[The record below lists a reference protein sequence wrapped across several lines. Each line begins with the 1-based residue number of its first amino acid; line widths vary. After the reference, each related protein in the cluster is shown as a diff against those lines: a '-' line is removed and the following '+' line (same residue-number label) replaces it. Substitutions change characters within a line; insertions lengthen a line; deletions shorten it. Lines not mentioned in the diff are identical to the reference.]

1 MVAGHTCECK
11 TVTFLGFVAEH
22 VLVRACSCL
31 SVVRMFAAR
40 QAMMCARFHE
50 DGGTDKAVVGDAK
63 PHLLS
68 TACRLGLANKF
79 SPCLD
84 HCLALIIALTPL
96 LPHRLPHRLGL
107 LGCTVTVRSAVR
119 IVFVVGL
126 GVPGGRGRAVWAREG
141 KNEPEPSEAEHT
153 AEAPGQDG
161 PVRDRDTEAAAIADL
176 GYFARDELAW

>member
-1 MVAGHTCECK
+1 MVAGHTCERK

-40 QAMMCARFHE
+40 QAMTCARFHE

-84 HCLALIIALTPL
+84 HCLALIKLVSSRKDH
-96 LPHRLPHRLGL
+96 PHRKLTIPVSKIIFCGRLLFRKIIARGL
-107 LGCTVTVRSAVR
+107 SRGRFCIQRNNTIPVRSRRHCIA
-119 IVFVVGL
+119 
-126 GVPGGRGRAVWAREG
+126 
-141 KNEPEPSEAEHT
+141 
-153 AEAPGQDG
+153 
-161 PVRDRDTEAAAIADL
+161 TE
-176 GYFARDELAW
+176 

>member
-1 MVAGHTCECK
+1 MVAGHTCERK

-40 QAMMCARFHE
+40 QAMTCARFHE

-79 SPCLD
+79 SPSLD
-84 HCLALIIALTPL
+84 HLLALIIALSPL
-96 LPHRLPHRLGL
+96 LAHFPRRRLPG
-107 LGCTVTVRSAVR
+107 
-119 IVFVVGL
+119 
-126 GVPGGRGRAVWAREG
+126 
-141 KNEPEPSEAEHT
+141 
-153 AEAPGQDG
+153 
-161 PVRDRDTEAAAIADL
+161 
-176 GYFARDELAW
+176 